1 MAKKRII
8 IISHALELGGAE
20 RSLIGLLEAMDPEQ
34 YEVDLF
40 LLRHQGELLKDIP
53 DKIRLL
59 PESAP
64 YTVLAR
70 PMADVLREGH
80 VLLAAARLTGKLAA
94 GYYNR
99 KHGYF
104 DSAVSLEYSHKYT
117 CSFMPLINP
126 DREYDLAISYLTPHY
141 FTARKVRAKKKIAW
155 IHTDYTGIQI
165 NIESELKMWS
175 CYDHIISISERVTE
189 GFCHVF
195 PSLRNRIVQVE
206 NILPERQIRR
216 QSEAADVSS
225 EMNTTGLKLLSIGR
239 YSRAKN
245 FDTVPRI
252 CRRILDRNLD
262 ITWYLIGYGGE
273 EDRIRRKIAESGMEE
288 RVILLGKKENPYPYI
303 QNCDW
308 YIQPSRY
315 EGKSVSVR
323 EAQILGKPVIITAYP
338 TSASQIEDGRTG
350 YIVPLE
356 AEACAA
362 EMAALLQDAGNAAK
376 VAATCKERDFSGSSE
391 IQKIYQLI

>member
-20 RSLIGLLEAMDPEQ
+20 RSLIGLLEAADPEQ

-40 LLRHQGELLKDIP
+40 LLRHQGELMKDIP

-70 PMADVLREGH
+70 PMADVLRERH
-80 VLLAAARLTGKLAA
+80 FLLTGARLAGKLAA
-94 GYYNR
+94 GHYNK
-99 KHGYF
+99 KHGYS

-117 CSFMPLINP
+117 CPFMPLINP

-155 IHTDYTGIQI
+155 IHTDYTEIQI
-165 NIESELKMWS
+165 NTESELKMWS
-175 CYDHIISISERVTE
+175 CYDHIISISESVTE
-189 GFCHVF
+189 GFCSVF
-195 PSLRNRIVQVE
+195 PSLRSRIVQAG
-206 NILPERQIRR
+206 NILPEQQIRR
-216 QSEAADVSS
+216 LSEEKDVSS
-225 EMNTTGLKLLSIGR
+225 EMKASGLKLLSIGR
-239 YSRAKN
+239 YARAKN

-252 CRRILDRNLD
+252 CKRILDRGFD

-273 EDRIRRKIAESGMEE
+273 EDLIRRRIAESDMED

-303 QNCDW
+303 KYCDW

-315 EGKSVSVR
+315 EGNSVSVR
-323 EAQILGKPVIITAYP
+323 EAQMLGKPVMITAYP
-338 TSASQIEDGRTG
+338 TSGSQIEDGKTG

-356 AEACAA
+356 TEACAA
-362 EMAALLQDAGNAAK
+362 EMAALLQDAENAAR
-376 VAATCKERDFSGSSE
+376 VEAICKERDFSGSSE